1 MPRQKPPHST
11 GGGTETFPGSD
22 LTADEWEF
30 LKAMERY
37 QRRHH
42 RRYPTWREVLL
53 VLHALGYRK
62 PGVRGQEPG
71 VRDQQP
77 VPDPHPTPDS

>member
-1 MPRQKPPHST
+1 MPSQKSAYST
-11 GGGTETFPGSD
+11 GGTTETFPGCD
-22 LTADEWEF
+22 FTADEIEF

-37 QRRHH
+37 QRRHA

-62 PGVRGQEPG
+62 EPRPGGKGRGQGEPN
-71 VRDQQP
+71 P
-77 VPDPHPTPDS
+77 SPPLT